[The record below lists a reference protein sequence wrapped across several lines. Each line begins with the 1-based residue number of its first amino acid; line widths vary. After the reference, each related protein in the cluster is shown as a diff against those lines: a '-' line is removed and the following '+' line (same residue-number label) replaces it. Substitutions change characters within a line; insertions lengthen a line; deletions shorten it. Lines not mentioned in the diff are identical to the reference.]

1 MYRIPRLGK
10 SISIAKKDLK
20 IYYGKGPVV
29 IFGILLPFFFFFA
42 FLVGREMPPIS
53 LIAGLSGMAIWFTS
67 TSISPVIAPW
77 ETRTKTLERLV
88 SSPISVTE
96 MLLGDIMGSMTLA
109 SSISA
114 VSIFAVAAILGMVP
128 LNFLT
133 IVLGIILASF
143 CFSAIGVLISA
154 VPTDTTADI
163 MMLSTLIKFP
173 LIFVSGIFIPTSK
186 LPGWGEIISQLSP
199 LTYFVD
205 LVRFSFSGSGS
216 PLIDIG
222 ALIGFSL
229 FFLLAADFSHR
240 RTLPKRL

>member
-1 MYRIPRLGK
+1 MYGIPRLGK
-10 SISIAKKDLK
+10 SLSIAKKDLR

-96 MLLGDIMGSMTLA
+96 MLLGDIMGSMALA
-109 SSISA
+109 FSISA
-114 VSIFAVAAILGMVP
+114 VSIFAVAGILGMVP

-133 IVLGIILASF
+133 LVLGIILASF

-205 LVRFSFSGSGS
+205 LVRFS
-216 PLIDIG
+216 
-222 ALIGFSL
+222 
-229 FFLLAADFSHR
+229 
-240 RTLPKRL
+240 